1 MLFLIYKPP
10 PLHGAA
16 LNGAQLMSFYRSKEN
31 SFINIG
37 LSGSSSDIGKF
48 RLDKIRV
55 LLTIILEIVRELLS
69 GRHTK
74 IYFSHTIR
82 NSGFYRDLIIIS
94 LIKIISPKVRMVYHI
109 HNCSNRIE
117 SSSKLVKRFL
127 YSSAKVI
134 YLSDTF
140 YSSSF
145 PSTTKLYTLPNYTE
159 FSIKTRNELSCFSL
173 VCLANFDV
181 FKGINTLLL
190 AFQRLVEVSFRYH
203 LTLVGAEGDIS
214 LDELRDYIDSLGIES
229 NVTIYHKISH
239 VEVQRVLLNSSIM
252 ILSSEDEAMPMS
264 LIEGCSLGLALI
276 STDVGA
282 TREIVNA
289 DYNGYI
295 IDGSAESIIEK
306 VLHYKNQPDLLK
318 MHSFNSI
325 RLAKEKFN
333 KLEYFKALNKILDE

>member
-16 LNGAQLMSFYRSKEN
+16 LSGSQLMSFYGGKEH

-55 LLTIILEIVRELLS
+55 FLKIIVELVGKLIS

-117 SSSKLVKRFL
+117 SNSKLVNRFL

-134 YLSDTF
+134 YLSDRF

-159 FSIKTRNELSCFSL
+159 FSIEARNELSSFSL
-173 VCLANFDV
+173 ICVANFDI

-190 AFQRLVEVSFRYH
+190 AFQRLVEVSSRYH
-203 LTLVGAEGDIS
+203 LNLVGAEGDIS
-214 LDELRDYIDSLGIES
+214 LDELSDYIDSLGIKN

-239 VEVQRVLLNSSIM
+239 GEVQRILLNSSIM

-282 TREIVNA
+282 TSEIVNA
-289 DYNGYI
+289 NYNGYI
-295 IDGSAESIIEK
+295 IDGTAESIVEK
-306 VLHYKNQPDLLK
+306 VLHYKNQPRLLK

-325 RLAKEKFN
+325 RLAQEKFN